1 MNRRFLPTFLGYVW
15 LAALAGALVVLG
27 LVSLAIAGAVS

>member
-1 MNRRFLPTFLGYVW
+1 MRRNLPVLLGYVW
-15 LAALAGALVVLG
+15 LAGALVVLG